1 MEIRLK
7 PQNSGHLGLESA
19 KYLGHGMTFA
29 VSAALFGWIGN
40 KIGIRIGAE
49 ALMTTVGVFLG
60 FGGAFYRLY
69 TTLNAD
75 HSEKE

>member
-7 PQNSGHLGLESA
+7 PQNGGHLGPEAA

-60 FGGAFYRLY
+60 SGGAFYRLY
-69 TTLNAD
+69 VALNSD
-75 HSEKE
+75 YSERD

>member
-7 PQNSGHLGLESA
+7 PENSGHLGPEAA

-29 VSAALFGWIGN
+29 VSAALFGGIGN

-60 FGGAFYRLY
+60 SGGAFYRLY
-69 TTLNAD
+69 ATLNAG
-75 HSEKE
+75 HGEKD

>member
-7 PQNSGHLGLESA
+7 RQNSGHSGLESA

>member
-1 MEIRLK
+1 MK
-7 PQNSGHLGLESA
+7 PQNNGHLGLESA